1 MPELFNVLIP
11 GALAFIMFG
20 LGMELTVADFTRL
33 AQMPK
38 PVLVGIF
45 GHTFILPVVAFA
57 MIAVFEVP
65 TAFALGLMVVA
76 ACPGGAVSNLWTYL
90 ARGDVALAV
99 TLTALSAL
107 VAVFWVPVLLNLT
120 LAYFVGTSADIR
132 MPIGDTMVHIALLTV
147 VPVGTGMAVHRY
159 ATGFARRMQRVVK
172 LLSVAFLILAV
183 VGILVRGQDQL
194 PMMLA
199 TAGLP
204 VLAYNFVVMAAGLA
218 LARAFRL
225 TPRQVITI
233 PMEIGIQNV
242 IMAATLAT
250 APQFLGRPDAGL
262 VPSVYGFTMCVMA
275 LGFIALTRLAP
286 GVLGPGGRAA
296 LAAQPSA

>member
-45 GHTFILPVVAFA
+45 GHTIILPVVAFA

-172 LLSVAFLILAV
+172 LLSVAFLMLAV
-183 VGILVRGQDQL
+183 VGILVRGKNEL

>member
-1 MPELFNVLIP
+1 MPQLFDVLIP

-20 LGMELTVADFTRL
+20 LGTELTALDFMRL

-38 PVLVGIF
+38 PVLVGLF
-45 GHTFILPVVAFA
+45 GHTIILPLAAFA
-57 MIAVFEVP
+57 MIWLFDVP

-76 ACPGGAVSNLWTYL
+76 ASPGGAVSNLWTYL

-99 TLTALSAL
+99 TLTALSAG
-107 VAVFWVPVLLNLT
+107 VAVFWVPVMLNIT
-120 LAYFVGTSADIR
+120 LAYFVGESANIR
-132 MPIGDTMVHIALLTV
+132 MPIGDTMVHIAVLTV
-147 VPVGTGMAVHRY
+147 IPVGAGMALRR
-159 ATGFARRMQRVVK
+159 FAPAFAQRMHGTVK
-172 LLSVAFLILAV
+172 ALSVLFLGLAV
-183 VGILVRGQDQL
+183 VGILVRGRHEL
-194 PMMLA
+194 PTMLL

-225 TPRQVITI
+225 TARQVITI